1 MSYQYYLQQIQRIQQ
16 LTAMGIY
23 NAPMNIASIPL
34 MPFQI
39 RQPMVPMPCNDIIM
53 VESESDEEADVDDV
67 DERTLFCANLSDKI
81 TEELLYEVFLQAGPL
96 QKIYIPK
103 QNGKNRSYAFLTYKY
118 RSSTSYAL
126 KLFQGLQLFG
136 KRLDIK
142 FQRSNSNG
150 HNRR

>member
-1 MSYQYYLQQIQRIQQ
+1 MSYQYYFQQIQRIQQ
-16 LTAMGIY
+16 LAAMGMY
-23 NAPMNIASIPL
+23 NVPANFASIPL
-34 MPFQI
+34 MQL
-39 RQPMVPMPCNDIIM
+39 QHPMFPMPSNDIIL
-53 VESESDEEADVDDV
+53 VESEEENEVDDV
-67 DERTLFCANLSDKI
+67 EERTLFCANLSEKI

-96 QKIYIPK
+96 EKIYIPK

-118 RSSTSYAL
+118 RSSPSYAL